1 MIRRPRSRVPS
12 LGHNRRT
19 ITATFPVIND
29 HNVFGRI
36 LLFLILVPL
45 VELALLHQLYQK
57 TDLLTTVVLVLA
69 TGIIGLNLARRQGMH
84 AWKAI
89 HLATASGKTPSRE
102 ILDGVMILLAG
113 AFLIT
118 PGLLTDGVG
127 FGLLV
132 PQVRSWLAV
141 RLTRWFKDK
150 TVSTFQANVRSAT
163 GAAGFPDS
171 PFAEFSGGPMS
182 GVDSGADHSTGY
194 DDDGEQPSVRVVTP
208 NERASAEQQSPPAE

>member
-1 MIRRPRSRVPS
+1 M
-12 LGHNRRT
+12 
-19 ITATFPVIND
+19 
-29 HNVFGRI
+29 FGRF

-57 TDLLTTVVLVLA
+57 TDLLTTVVVVLA

-89 HLATASGKTPSRE
+89 HLATAAGKTPSRE

-127 FGLLV
+127 FAFSI
-132 PQVRSWLAV
+132 PQVRSWLGV
-141 RLTRWFKDK
+141 RLTAWFKAK
-150 TVSTFQANVRSAT
+150 TVSTFQAGVWPESADG
-163 GAAGFPDS
+163 GAANG
-171 PFAEFSGGPMS
+171 PFSDAAHPFHGDIP
-182 GVDSGADHSTGY
+182 ADA
-194 DDDGEQPSVRVVTP
+194 DDESPSVRVVSP
-208 NERASAEQQSPPAE
+208 SEVEQRDRVSDELGSVSPDDHV